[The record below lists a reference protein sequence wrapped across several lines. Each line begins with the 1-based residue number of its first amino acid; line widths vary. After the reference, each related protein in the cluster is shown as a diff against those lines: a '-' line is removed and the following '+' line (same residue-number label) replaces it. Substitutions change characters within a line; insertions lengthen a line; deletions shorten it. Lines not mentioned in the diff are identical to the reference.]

1 MNEISKNTF
10 LRNAIMVKL
19 RHWLTFGNNISNI
32 YFGIGDPYL
41 THESNIV
48 NMGYAAG
55 NGPNNIVKWLI
66 FFLQIIFA
74 VLYLN
79 HRNTSGKVASVVLN

>member
-1 MNEISKNTF
+1 
-10 LRNAIMVKL
+10 MVKL

-55 NGPNNIVKWLI
+55 NGPNNSQMIDFFPSNYFCYFI
-66 FFLQIIFA
+66 FK
-74 VLYLN
+74 
-79 HRNTSGKVASVVLN
+79 S